1 MLPGPIFNV
10 ELLTSARRTRY
21 FMVRAIYALVLL
33 VALGLVYQSWAI
45 SLSYR
50 DGGPD
55 IHSIADLS
63 AAFFGVFSVIQLL
76 AVTAL
81 GPALVAGTIATERE
95 RRTIEYLFASSLS
108 NAEIVLGK
116 LAARLVHVVYLVLAG
131 VPILALMMLLG
142 GIAPEALLSLTIITL
157 VTVLAV
163 STLSIAISV
172 WSPRARDAVTRS
184 YLVLFVL
191 LVIPLLVS
199 SLSHTAF
206 YQVIEPVN
214 RQFMAANP
222 FMVLTPIIAA
232 ASGST
237 ASQGFAS
244 DMLFDF
250 VRNNLIFSCVLA
262 CAATLAV
269 RRTHLR
275 QRGKTA
281 RRRKWRL
288 SHLIRPA
295 VGRHPMLWKELF
307 AEPAA
312 SRLGWAGRIATAL
325 IVLAVIALAVY
336 VFFTAATS
344 TFRYRAPGEQYAE
357 FSLPIGVVLGCL
369 GLMMVAARA
378 AGSITS
384 EKERDCWTSLLST
397 PLEPTEIVWA
407 KIAGSVWSLRGVVLL
422 LLFVWGLGVLLDP
435 KFLIVIP
442 FLLGTFLLL
451 AVYAAALGVRYSL
464 KCRNSLRSMAATLAT
479 GLFVGGLYFFCCMPV
494 LIMGSG
500 RGPEKLAMLMC
511 APCVPFLLALPGIVY
526 TMGEHSMRGD
536 EGGLMVFAYLL
547 GVGGYLTTAIVL
559 ASSAI
564 ARFDALSGRSHPK
577 YWSLKRPPPQETAA
591 EAVVVASG
599 PSTTPFQGVPPAA
612 PGAEDR
618 PYGGVQ

>member
-191 LVIPLLVS
+191 LVIPLMVS
-199 SLSHTAF
+199 SLPPSEF
-206 YQVIEPVN
+206 YRVIEPVN

-222 FMVLTPIIAA
+222 FMVLTPIITAS
-232 ASGST
+232 SGST
-237 ASQGFAS
+237 IAQGFAS
-244 DMLFDF
+244 DMLFASI
-250 VRNNLIFSCVLA
+250 RNNLIFSCVLA

-275 QRGKTA
+275 QRGKAA

-288 SHLIRPA
+288 LHLIRPS

-312 SRLGWAGRIATAL
+312 SRLGWAGRIAMTL

-357 FSLPIGVVLGCL
+357 FSMVVGSILGCL
-369 GLMMVAARA
+369 GLMMVAGRA

-384 EKERDCWTSLLST
+384 ERERDCWTSLLST

-407 KIAGSVWSLRGVVLL
+407 KIAGSVWSLRGMVLL

-435 KFLIVIP
+435 KFLIAVP

-464 KCRNSLRSMAATLAT
+464 WCRNSLRSMAATLAT
-479 GLFVGGLYFFCCMPV
+479 GLFAGGIYMFCCAPV
-494 LIMGSG
+494 LVIIRS
-500 RGPEKLAMLMC
+500 REAVRLSILIL
-511 APCVPFLLALPGIVY
+511 APCVPFLLALPSNVY
-526 TMGEHSMRGD
+526 VMGEHFARND
-536 EGGLMVFAYLL
+536 EGGMLVFAYLL
-547 GVGGYLTTAIVL
+547 GVGGYLTTAVVL

-564 ARFDALSGRSHPK
+564 ARFDVLSGRSHPK

-591 EAVVVASG
+591 EAIVVATA
-599 PSTTPFQGVPPAA
+599 PSTTPFQGVPPATPA
-612 PGAEDR
+612 AEDR